1 MAMTLQP
8 VILCGGSGTRL
19 WPASR
24 ESHPKQLLALLGGD
38 SMLESTL
45 RRLDGFAAASLL
57 PPLVVGNE
65 QYRFLIAEQMRGCGI
80 EGPRLVLEPVGRNT
94 APALTLA
101 AALTCGND
109 DDPLLLVMPADHIIA
124 DTPAFLAAVET
135 GLAAAAEGAFV
146 TFGVTPTR
154 AETGYGYLRCGE
166 ADKAHPGVRSLDA
179 FVEKPDA
186 ATAEGYL
193 ASGNY
198 LWNSG
203 IFLMRASAWLAAIAS
218 LQPGIAKACR
228 DAVGATQRDG
238 QFLRVARAA
247 FEACPSDSI
256 DYAVMEKLPGQPAL
270 GRAVVVPLDARWSDV
285 GAWDALWEV
294 ADKDADGNVAQGDA
308 MLEGSRNSLVL
319 AQHRNVVA
327 LGCESMMIIET
338 PDAVLVADRRQTQ
351 DVKKVV
357 ARLKAL
363 GREEASVHR
372 KVFRP
377 WGWYDSL
384 ERGPGFQVKRI
395 GVDPGASLSLQMHHH
410 RAEHWVVV
418 TGTGRVTNGD
428 RVFDLHANEST
439 YIPIGTRHRLENKTD
454 APLEIIE
461 VQTGDYLGEDDI
473 VRFEDRYARIDDT
486 AQTRG
491 QETGAVKAEAKH
503 SRANP

>member
-1 MAMTLQP
+1 MALTLQP
-8 VILCGGSGTRL
+8 VVLCGGSGTRL

-38 SMLESTL
+38 TMLQATL
-45 RRLDGFAAASLL
+45 RRLDGFAAAALA
-57 PPLVVGNE
+57 PPLVIGNE
-65 QYRFLIAEQMRGCGI
+65 QYRFLVAEQMRSCGI
-80 EGPRLVLEPVGRNT
+80 PGSRQVLEPCGRNT

-101 AALTCGND
+101 ALLARAEG

-124 DTPAFLAAVET
+124 DTPAFLAAVEA
-135 GLAAAAEGAFV
+135 GLGAAAAGAFV

-154 AETGYGYLRCGE
+154 AETGYGYLRRG
-166 ADKAHPGVRSLDA
+166 AASAGHPGVYRLDA

-203 IFLMRASAWLAAIAS
+203 IFLLRASAWLAAIEA
-218 LQPGIAKACR
+218 LQPAMAKACA
-228 DAVGATQRDG
+228 DAVRVVQRDG
-238 QFLRVARAA
+238 EFLRIDRAA
-247 FEACPSDSI
+247 FEACPADSI
-256 DYAVMEKLPGQPAL
+256 DYAVMEKLYGRPEL
-270 GRAVVVPLDARWSDV
+270 GRALVVPLAARWSDV

-294 ADKDADGNVAQGDA
+294 ADKDADGNVAQGDVL
-308 MLEGSRNSLVL
+308 LESSRDSLVL
-319 AQHRNVVA
+319 AQSRNVVA
-327 LGCESMMIIET
+327 LGCEAMMIVET

-351 DVKKVV
+351 NVKKVV
-357 ARLKAL
+357 ARLKAM
-363 GREEASVHR
+363 GREEVSVHR

-384 ERGPGFQVKRI
+384 EHGPGFQVKRI
-395 GVDPGASLSLQMHHH
+395 GVNPGASLSLQMHHR

-418 TGTGRVTNGD
+418 SGTGHVTNGE

-439 YIPIGTRHRLENKTD
+439 YIPIGTRHRLENLTRD
-454 APLEIIE
+454 PLEIIE

-473 VRFEDRYARIDDT
+473 VRFEDRYARVE
-486 AQTRG
+486 A
-491 QETGAVKAEAKH
+491 GAGDQA
-503 SRANP
+503 SQS